1 MNLKDYF
8 ERNRYAG
15 TWEFGSRVTGK
26 FNKIPF
32 VGTVYTDNLRN
43 EDEGPMA
50 SVHLDLPIKYKG
62 IVHNYIRVK
71 PQTLKEY
78 K

>member
-1 MNLKDYF
+1 MNLKEYF
-8 ERNRYAG
+8 EANRYTG

-32 VGTVYTDNLRN
+32 VGTVYGDNIRN
-43 EDEGPMA
+43 DEEGPMV
-50 SVHLDLPIKYKG
+50 SVHLDLPIKHMG
-62 IVHNYIRVK
+62 IFHNYIRVS
-71 PQTLKEY
+71 PETLKEY

>member
-15 TWEFGSRVTGK
+15 TWEFGSRVTGE

-32 VGTVYTDNLRN
+32 VGTVYGDNIRN
-43 EDEGPMA
+43 DEEGPMA

-62 IVHNYIRVK
+62 NVHNYIRVK